1 MPNPWSDAETAEAAA
16 QGAGLSIFAV
26 PEGITISLGKV
37 PAAAYRYM
45 DGIAQATFEF
55 PAVEMTIRKGT
66 AAAAAEGGDIS
77 GDYTNYAN
85 TWTQNIKGLEVT
97 CFGNR
102 EGEATKAIWQVGD
115 NCWSIKVM
123 GLGGDSDFGLRE
135 NDLQSLIMAMQ

>member
-16 QGAGLSIFAV
+16 EGAGLSIFSV
-26 PEGITISLGKV
+26 PEGVSISLGKV
-37 PAAAYRYM
+37 PPATYRYM

-55 PAVEMTIRKGT
+55 PAVEMTIRKGK
-66 AAAAAEGGDIS
+66 AEAAEGGDIS

-85 TWTQNIKGLEVT
+85 TWTQNIKGLNIT

-102 EGEATKAIWQVGD
+102 EGEATKTIWQVGD

-123 GLGGDSDFGLRE
+123 GMGGDTDYGLGA